1 MLDFVVFSPLL
12 AESLGDVPLEAIQGT
27 LPPPW
32 QGLLAAVSAGIAE
45 EVIFRLFLVSLFA
58 WLGSLL
64 FHEEDRRTKPI
75 IMWISIL
82 FVAVVFGLSHL
93 SATAAIGLP
102 INAPVISR
110 AIVLNG
116 MGHRLWLVILE
127 VGLRKCCRGT
137 LYSGCSPARYL
148 YRDCPLSAEPVPL
161 SP

>member
-1 MLDFVVFSPLL
+1 MLILLLDFVVFSPLL

-27 LPPPW
+27 RPPPW

-116 MGHRLWLVILE
+116 MGASPLA
-127 VGLRKCCRGT
+127 GYFG
-137 LYSGCSPARYL
+137 SGA
-148 YRDCPLSAEPVPL
+148 
-161 SP
+161 